1 MDGSTRKKEN
11 MLPSFGHRQIKQYTP
26 MCEEISANKE
36 GRALCLTLQVKARE
50 NWHREMTAAPLIPQ
64 KEHNK
69 QAPTLQNGEVLTL
82 CPTLGI
88 KCSPTSLYF
97 SG

>member
-1 MDGSTRKKEN
+1 MKKI
-11 MLPSFGHRQIKQYTP
+11 QKD
-26 MCEEISANKE
+26 
-36 GRALCLTLQVKARE
+36 GRALCLTLKVKARKD
-50 NWHREMTAAPLIPQ
+50 WHREMTTVALIPQ
-64 KEHNK
+64 EEHNK
-69 QAPTLQNGEVLTL
+69 QVPTLQNGEVLTL